1 MDVLETDILAE
12 IRVDQGYYDTDLLA
26 APSGA
31 MVRGSR
37 NVFMT
42 DGTNQKVFKGLLED
56 GVGGRSLFNIAGGH
70 ASLNDDGDTQGVGNV
85 FNYINESLMMM
96 GAGRLYINGSDTG
109 IDASSSLQIAP
120 KGDGYTYPDW
130 YAAGLAQPDAPT
142 VIAMTPSEGNSGLLT
157 GLFSF
162 KIAAVRSVT
171 GARSIASVTSAVI
184 TCTGETVRMTFPAVT
199 EESGQDRWAIFGTKT
214 GFGGTGVH
222 YLIDEIAIADLT
234 TIDDVA
240 NSYEIEYNDSD
251 LLPITAYLDDY
262 VPQAGLFAAR
272 LENYALIIGCYDNA
286 IASSIRNFP
295 ESFNPEHLAFIPK
308 APTAI
313 LSDPQGAYLY
323 VSTDSSVHIV
333 SVIPSTDNP
342 LVVQT
347 VWSSVGVAN
356 SHNWC
361 SVGGVIFAFTAKA
374 KAVTMNVMGQPT
386 QEFAIP
392 VSRAMRDWEVEDT
405 SVFEAPHLNS
415 VIFTNGGEA
424 FAFNIQTGLWSSP
437 AMYTD
442 LASGDVVA
450 GFVKDRKPYVSLL
463 DGSDFT
469 LYEFDNGTAPVEAV
483 IQTPP
488 IVPMQGY
495 RCNILGLKSEFYA
508 PETGTYTTDLLVDYD
523 DDEVETLSHTTLLD
537 GMQSTVQSRWFV
549 PRKESF
555 ACRWTGTQSDFT
567 RDMYVSRI
575 LVYGTLEQSN
585 KMTRTTEEAL
595 VSDSGAIPITSD
607 SGAVPITVG

>member
-1 MDVLETDILAE
+1 
-12 IRVDQGYYDTDLLA
+12 
-26 APSGA
+26 
-31 MVRGSR
+31 
-37 NVFMT
+37 
-42 DGTNQKVFKGLLED
+42 
-56 GVGGRSLFNIAGGH
+56 LFNIAGGY

-85 FNYINESLMMM
+85 FNYINESLLTM
-96 GAGRLYINGSDTG
+96 GAGHLYINGVSTG
-109 IDASSSLQIAP
+109 IDSSSTLQIAP

-130 YAAGLAQPDAPT
+130 YAAGLSQPDAPT
-142 VIAMTPSEGNSGLLT
+142 VVAMTPSEGKSGLLT

-162 KIAAVRSVT
+162 KIAAVRSLT

-184 TCTGETVRMTFPAVT
+184 TCNGETVRMTFPAVT

-222 YLIDEIAIADLT
+222 YLIDEIGESDLT

-240 NSYEIEYNDSD
+240 RSYEIEYNDSD
-251 LLPITAYLDDY
+251 LLPITAYIDDY

-272 LENYALIIGCYDNA
+272 LENYVLILGCYDNA

-295 ESFNPEHLAFIPK
+295 ESYNPEHLAFLPK

-313 LSDPQGAYLY
+313 LPDPQGAFLY

-347 VWSSVGVAN
+347 VWSSVGVTN
-356 SHNWC
+356 NHNWC

-405 SVFEAPHLNS
+405 AVFEVPHLNS
-415 VIFTNGGEA
+415 VVFTNGGEA
-424 FAFNIQTGLWSSP
+424 FAYNVQTGLWSSP

-442 LASGDVVA
+442 LADGDVVA
-450 GFVKDRKPYVSLL
+450 GFVKDRKAFISLL

-469 LYEFDNGTAPVEAV
+469 LYEFDNGAEPVEAV

-488 IVPMQGY
+488 VVPMQGY
-495 RCNILGLKSEFYA
+495 RCNVLGLKSEFYA

-555 ACRWTGTQSDFT
+555 ACRWTATQSDFS
-567 RDMYVSRI
+567 RDMYLARI
-575 LVYGTLEQSN
+575 IVYGTLEQSN